1 MEQGD
6 ARHINDG
13 DMPMELKFAAT
24 ARPDK
29 ASADVQRRQKLVR
42 RIDQQIGYVRQMIDG
57 GQPRAAWVWMDEAG
71 TYFLPIKYGRQPIE
85 LKKGMFSI
93 QCADLDSVEAALC
106 TVRAMV
112 LNGDFDDQ
120 LTKASADIRQK
131 FGKAAK

>member
-1 MEQGD
+1 
-6 ARHINDG
+6 
-13 DMPMELKFAAT
+13 MELKFAAT

-29 ASADVQRRQKLVR
+29 ADSNIQRRQKLVR
-42 RIDQQIGYVRQMIDG
+42 RIDQQIGYVRQMIEG

-93 QCADLDSVEAALC
+93 QCADLDNVEAALC

-112 LNGDFDDQ
+112 LQGDFDEQ

-131 FGKAAK
+131 FGKSAK